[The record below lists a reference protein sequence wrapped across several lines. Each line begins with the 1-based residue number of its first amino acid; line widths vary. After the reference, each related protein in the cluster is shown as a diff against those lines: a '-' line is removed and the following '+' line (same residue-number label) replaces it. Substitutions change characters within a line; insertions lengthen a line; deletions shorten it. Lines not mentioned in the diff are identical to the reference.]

1 MAKHSII
8 IIVSWF
14 SKIKIQ
20 TTIEDDSSVRVFDYY
35 LKYQSSPMT
44 FISDLLLYNYVVKAY
59 S

>member
-8 IIVSWF
+8 IIVSWL

-20 TTIEDDSSVRVFDYY
+20 TTNEDDCSVRVFDYY

-44 FISDLLLYNYVVKAY
+44 FIRDLLLYNHVVKAY
-59 S
+59 L